1 MRWYTT
7 EKQTGG
13 KSRLPTEH
21 AYTDTTKRLQVCGSC
36 DKELRSSRSVTAA
49 NEIQPR
55 RRSQGLDAGISAA
68 ARVHGRYHVIT
79 MYNPQTPFTRLHV
92 PIREDCCEIA
102 RVCFACVSE
111 QLLRLSF
118 CPSPH
123 TSSFSLSPLKE
134 EEEEEE
140 HRT

>member
-1 MRWYTT
+1 MGGGNSLQSMHAQTNTT
-7 EKQTGG
+7 TQ
-13 KSRLPTEH
+13 RP
-21 AYTDTTKRLQVCGSC
+21 QVCGSC

-92 PIREDCCEIA
+92 PIREECCEIA

-111 QLLRLSF
+111 QSLRLSF

-140 HRT
+140 HKT